1 MYAMPFIGRK
11 GKQETMIIAINANAM
26 LKTTRYPEYAYM
38 YM

>member
-1 MYAMPFIGRK
+1 MPSPLWAVK
-11 GKQETMIIAINANAM
+11 EKNKETMIIAINANAM